1 MKNIIEILPSNI
13 TEALGWTLVHSIWQS
28 ILLLTIYQVGSIL
41 SKKSSLKYNLGLGL
55 IGMQVVASF
64 ATYLVIYE
72 PVIAISSASNI
83 INYTQITNA
92 AITQQIQSTP
102 VLFQLIDWFNDRLP
116 IIVNIWILGLGF
128 YLIRFGYNF
137 WQVNQLKTKHLYE
150 PSDKIVEIF
159 SKIKAKLESP
169 KAVQL
174 MESARVYSPV
184 LIGYLKPIILLPIG
198 LCSQLSVQEIEA
210 ILAHE
215 LAHSKRNDYLVNL
228 IQSIVDIVYFFNP
241 ALIILSNQVRDQREN
256 CCDEFASEICGDSM
270 PIARALVSLESF
282 RQESNLAMAFGRK
295 GSSLKN
301 RVHHILGISPE
312 KANQNKGVFF
322 VIGMIIFAIF
332 YVNIENTNAQ
342 EQQTPKKPK
351 PKNTV
356 NYKDGRQYEQYSEDG
371 HRKILIT
378 DKNGTRLNIHQENG
392 SVFMNGKEYKLPKA
406 DSAKLAYHNAEID
419 KLEQEMNKYSSKV
432 TDLSSQISKYSVQI
446 SEHSQPISV
455 KSQEISKLSQQIT
468 VLANKQSKISLQ
480 IAKLDEEKDAKLIAE
495 LSKNEKKY
503 ESEIDKLHEKIDKV
517 SEEIDE
523 IASKID
529 VKSGPIDSL
538 SNLIEIE
545 AAPMEK
551 IGEKIE
557 EHSNKIWE
565 LYPEEV
571 KAEYKKLM
579 YDSNFNHYPK
589 APRPP
594 KPPKA
599 VTTPRPPHPPQAPKA
614 QRGVS
619 APLAPVAPISPDT
632 PFPPKA
638 PNGPKSVQI
647 FDKTNNNVDAKQTS
661 LVPQTWH
668 KVYSYYGIWPDAK

>member
-1 MKNIIEILPSNI
+1 MKNIIEILPSNV
-13 TEALGWTLVHSIWQS
+13 TEALGWTLVHSVWQS
-28 ILLLTIYQVGSIL
+28 LLLLTLYQIGSIL
-41 SKKSSLKYNLGLGL
+41 SKKSNLKYNLGLNL
-55 IGMQVVASF
+55 MALQVLASV

-72 PVIAISSASNI
+72 PITSISAEAPYV
-83 INYTQITNA
+83 NYTQITNA
-92 AITQQIQSTP
+92 AIAKQIQSTH
-102 VLFQLIDWFNDRLP
+102 VIFQLIDWFNARLP
-116 IIVNIWILGLGF
+116 IIVNIWILGLTF
-128 YLIRFGYNF
+128 YLVRFGYNF
-137 WQVNQLKTKHLYE
+137 WQVNQLKTKHLYH
-150 PSDKIVEIF
+150 PSENIVEIF
-159 SKIKAKLESP
+159 VKIKAKLESP

-198 LCSQLSVQEIEA
+198 LCTQLSVQEIEA

-215 LAHSKRNDYLVNL
+215 LAHSKRNDYLINL
-228 IQSIVDIVYFFNP
+228 IQSIIDIVYFFNP

-301 RVHHILGISPE
+301 RVHHILGISPQ

-322 VIGMIIFAIF
+322 IIGIIMLAIF
-332 YVNIENTNAQ
+332 YTNIESSIAQ
-342 EQQTPKKPK
+342 EPKTPKKPV
-351 PKNTV
+351 PKNKLT
-356 NYKDGRQYEQYSEDG
+356 YKDGREFNHHYEDG
-371 HRKILIT
+371 HRKIMIS
-378 DKNGTRLNIHQENG
+378 DNNGTRLNIHQENG
-392 SVFMNGKEYKLPKA
+392 SVFMNGKEFKLSKE
-406 DSAKLAYHNAEID
+406 DSSKLAYHNAEMD
-419 KLEQEMNKYSSKV
+419 RLEKEMNQYSTKVGELSNQIGKY
-432 TDLSSQISKYSVQI
+432 SSQIS
-446 SEHSQPISV
+446 EHTQPMSV
-455 KSQEISKLSQQIT
+455 KSQEIASLSQKIASLSQ
-468 VLANKQSKISLQ
+468 KQATLSQSVAGLDSEKNRKKIQ
-480 IAKLDEEKDAKLIAE
+480 EIERQEKLYDE
-495 LSKNEKKY
+495 
-503 ESEIDKLHEKIDKV
+503 EIDKLSEKIDKI

-557 EHSNKIWE
+557 EHSKKIWE

-589 APRPP
+589 APKPP
-594 KPPKA
+594 KPPK
-599 VTTPRPPHPPQAPKA
+599 VGYYPKTPY
-614 QRGVS
+614 
-619 APLAPVAPISPDT
+619 
-632 PFPPKA
+632 PPKA
-638 PNGPKSVQI
+638 PRAPRGLNAPTAPEAPTSIEAPIPPKAPKGPKSARYFHKNVYG
-647 FDKTNNNVDAKQTS
+647 DYSKTGQAPPSIGVNIIATPGE
-661 LVPQTWH
+661 VPNE
-668 KVYSYYGIWPDAK
+668 

>member
-1 MKNIIEILPSNI
+1 
-13 TEALGWTLVHSIWQS
+13 VHSIWQS
-28 ILLLTIYQVGSIL
+28 VLLLTIYQVGSIL
-41 SKKSSLKYNLGLGL
+41 SKKSNLKYNLGLGL

-64 ATYLVIYE
+64 VTYLIIYE
-72 PVIAISSASNI
+72 PITNISAAAPYV
-83 INYTQITNA
+83 NYTQITNV
-92 AITQQIQSTP
+92 AIAQQIQSTP
-102 VLFQLIDWFNDRLP
+102 VVFQLIDWFNARLP

-150 PSDKIVEIF
+150 PSDKIIEIF
-159 SKIKAKLESP
+159 AKIKAKLELP

-322 VIGMIIFAIF
+322 IIGFIMVAIF
-332 YVNIENTNAQ
+332 YTNIENSIAQ
-342 EQQTPKKPK
+342 EPKTPKKSV
-351 PKNTV
+351 PKNKVT
-356 NYKDGRQYEQYSEDG
+356 YKDGREITHHYEDG
-371 HRKILIT
+371 HRKIMIS

-392 SVFMNGKEYKLPKA
+392 SVFMNGKEYKLSKA
-406 DSAKLAYHNAEID
+406 DSTQLAYHNAEMD
-419 KLEQEMNKYSSKV
+419 KLEKEMSQYSTKVGELSNQIGKYSG
-432 TDLSSQISKYSVQI
+432 QI
-446 SEHSQPISV
+446 SEHTQPISV

-468 VLANKQSKISLQ
+468 VIAQKQSKISLQ
-480 IAKLDEEKDAKLIAE
+480 IAKLDEEKDAKLISE
-495 LSKNEKKY
+495 LTKNEEKY
-503 ESEIDKLHEKIDKV
+503 GAEMDKLQEKIDKV

-529 VKSGPIDSL
+529 VKHGPIDSL

-557 EHSNKIWE
+557 EHSKKIWE

-579 YDSNFNHYPK
+579 FDSNFHAYPK
-589 APRPP
+589 TPKPP
-594 KPPKA
+594 KPPKVGYFA
-599 VTTPRPPHPPQAPKA
+599 KPPYPPKAPKA
-614 QRGVS
+614 PRGVN
-619 APLAPVAPISPDT
+619 APEAPVAPVAPLSPDT
-632 PFPPKA
+632 PVPPKA
-638 PNGPKSVQI
+638 PTGPKSAKLYYKNVYG
-647 FDKTNNNVDAKQTS
+647 DYTKTGQAPPSIGVNIIATPGE
-661 LVPQTWH
+661 VPNE
-668 KVYSYYGIWPDAK
+668 